1 MGVARHVETTQTRKL
16 IFFQHIKKKVVQLF
30 LYSIVM
36 KNTQIFY
43 GGAAMFVDI
52 GFWVVVVKNGAV
64 FYVMEL

>member
-43 GGAAMFVDI
+43 GGGSDVC
-52 GFWVVVVKNGAV
+52 
-64 FYVMEL
+64 